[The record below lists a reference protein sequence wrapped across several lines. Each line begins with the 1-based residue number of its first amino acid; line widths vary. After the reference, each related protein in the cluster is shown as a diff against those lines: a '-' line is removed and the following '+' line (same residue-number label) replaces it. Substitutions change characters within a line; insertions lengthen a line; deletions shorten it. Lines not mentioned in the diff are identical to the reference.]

1 MKFDKTVNTFL
12 TLLSVLM
19 ILITAFFVERLI
31 THNNVSSVYTS
42 KLSLTGAKLSDDL
55 YTKVSKTSVQKSEN
69 GTLTQYEIEI
79 VNSGDTDITNW
90 NLKMAYFPSV
100 LLTDV
105 HNVEC
110 SKEGDSYIFSPLYI
124 HHQLLELTQ
133 TQVH

>member
-55 YTKVSKTSVQKSEN
+55 YAKVSKTMVQKTDN
-69 GTLTQYEIEI
+69 GSLTQYEIEI
-79 VNSGDTDITNW
+79 VNLS
-90 NLKMAYFPSV
+90 LRSV
-100 LLTDV
+100 
-105 HNVEC
+105 N
-110 SKEGDSYIFSPLYI
+110 K
-124 HHQLLELTQ
+124 
-133 TQVH
+133 

>member
-19 ILITAFFVERLI
+19 ILITAFYVERLI

-55 YTKVSKTSVQKSEN
+55 YAKVSKTMVQKTDN
-69 GTLTQYEIEI
+69 GSLTQYEIEI

-90 NLKMAYFPSV
+90 NLKMAYFPTV
-100 LLTDV
+100 KVIDV
-105 HNVEC
+105 HDVEGEP
-110 SKEGDSYIFSPLYI
+110 EGDSYIFTPPPGL
-124 HHQLLELTQ
+124 
-133 TQVH
+133 